1 MSEFLAMGGYAQYLW
16 PSYAMVA
23 VALGWNI
30 FTSRREHRAAVAE
43 ARRRIAVESE
53 AGEAQ

>member
-53 AGEAQ
+53 VGEAQ